1 MADKGGKMRD
11 LKNIG
16 ESRIRQIQ
24 RKRNQKRIDCEFV
37 VVMALATIGMVAL
50 VINW

>member
-1 MADKGGKMRD
+1 MTDY
-11 LKNIG
+11 KNIG

-24 RKRNQKRIDCEFV
+24 RKRNRKRQIDCEFI